1 MAAFLLRAMRR
12 LVALCL
18 LSVAMPLGA
27 RPYSVDDM
35 LRTEGFG
42 RIEVAPGGRWLVF
55 ERQIPF
61 ATAARFDLD
70 AIEVLRARLYIVD
83 LAHPAAARPLL
94 PQENGAGIVMLGFS
108 PHGTRLAIGRL
119 DGQRWTLG
127 IVALDTGSVRWFA
140 VAPDYSDFRPTLAWA
155 SDDTLIM
162 LAGDGDTPPW
172 GLRRDAQD
180 RTAVSRA
187 WAQAEEGQVPTVTA
201 IGSGRFDG
209 ITALAP
215 PVRLLRLDRVT
226 GSVQILARGAFE
238 TLRLSPDGQHVALT
252 EPSETIRVTT
262 TSPIRQS
269 ADLRRRRLRIVDMTD
284 GHIWT
289 PCAACDLPFDPP
301 LWSPDGRSLLF
312 YARHGDRNWSTG
324 QPWVADVRLQQA
336 RPVPLGGVQPE
347 VIMTRGAY
355 DAVALGWLGST
366 PIIFGRTDAGVT
378 RADWYTLGQRG
389 SAVLTSAIASP
400 SSKLAP
406 APGSA
411 PIMLTADSGWRLGRR
426 RAQSVLSGMD
436 GVMALATDAAKRN
449 ADAALLGWRR
459 TTDGILIDLPT
470 RHARQFEV
478 RTAGVARPVAA
489 SLQTNVAIVTETLP
503 NGVGHLLVV
512 AADRPPLA
520 VATINAGL
528 AAVSVRPPLPVHHQ
542 LPDGRTVTSWL
553 YLPTPAPSG
562 RRPPLIVIPY
572 AGTVY
577 GDTAPALWNPGI
589 GRTYTNV
596 PALVGHGYAVLL
608 PSMPDL
614 AASDTAPFDFAGQ
627 ILAAVDAVI
636 AHGDADPARLG
647 LWGHSYGGY
656 TGAMVATQTGRFNAI
671 IVSSGIY
678 DLTSFQGTLAPTAR
692 MNPGY
697 GLGILPWAGWTETG
711 QPHLDASPW
720 TNPKRY
726 VANSPIYHVGRITT
740 PMLILASDRD
750 FTPLQ
755 QGEQLF
761 SALYR
766 QGKDAELIS
775 YWGENH
781 VLMSPANV
789 RDAYARV
796 FAWFDSHFEAPR
808 RPDP

>member
-1 MAAFLLRAMRR
+1 MSPLLLHAMRR

-18 LSVAMPLGA
+18 LSVAVPLGA
-27 RPYSVDDM
+27 RTYSVDDM

-61 ATAARFDLD
+61 ETAARFDLD
-70 AIEVLRARLYIVD
+70 AMEVLRARLFIVD

-94 PQENGAGIVMLGFS
+94 PQEQGAGLVMLGFS
-108 PHGTRLAIGRL
+108 PHGTKLAIGRL
-119 DGQRWTLG
+119 SGQHWTLG
-127 IVALDTGSVRWFA
+127 IVTLDTGAVRWFA

-155 SDDTLIM
+155 SDDMLVM
-162 LAGDGDTPPW
+162 LARDGDTPPW
-172 GLRRDAQD
+172 VLRRDAQD

-187 WAQAEEGQVPTVTA
+187 WALAQLGRAPTVTA

-209 ITALAP
+209 ITAPAP
-215 PVRLLRLDRVT
+215 LVHLLRLDIAT
-226 GSVQILARGAFE
+226 GTTQLLTRGAFE
-238 TLRLSPDGQHVALT
+238 TLRLSPDGRHVALT

-284 GHIWT
+284 GHVWA

-301 LWSPDGRSLLF
+301 TWSPDGRNLLF
-312 YARHGDRNWSTG
+312 YARHGDRAWSTG
-324 QPWVADVRLQQA
+324 QPWVADVRAHHA
-336 RPVPLGGVQPE
+336 RPVPLAGVRPA
-347 VIMTRGAY
+347 VIMNRGAY
-355 DAVALGWLGST
+355 DAVAMAWLGSM
-366 PIIFGRTDAGVT
+366 PIIFGRTDAGAT
-378 RADWYTLGQRG
+378 RGDWYALGPRG
-389 SAVLTSAIASP
+389 STVLTAAIASP
-400 SSKLAP
+400 SSTLVQAS
-406 APGSA
+406 GSA
-411 PIMLTADSGWRLGRR
+411 PIMLTADSGWRLGTHRVPP
-426 RAQSVLSGMD
+426 VLTGMD
-436 GVMALATDAAKRN
+436 GVMALGTSTTQHN
-449 ADAALLGWRR
+449 LDAALAGWRR
-459 TTDGILIDLPT
+459 TADGIRIDLPP
-470 RHARQFEV
+470 RRARRLTV
-478 RTAGVARPVAA
+478 RTAGTARPVAV
-489 SLQTNVAIVTETLP
+489 SLQTNVAIVTETLA
-503 NGVGHLLVV
+503 NGVAHMLVV

-528 AAVSVRPPLPVHHQ
+528 AAVSVRPPLPVYHR
-542 LPDGRTVTSWL
+542 LPGGRTVTSWL
-553 YLPTPAPSG
+553 YLPAPAPSG
-562 RRPPLIVIPY
+562 RKPPLIVIPY

-577 GDTAPALWNPGI
+577 GETAPGLWNPGV

-614 AASDTAPFDFAGQ
+614 APTDTAPFDFAGQ
-627 ILAAVDAVI
+627 ILSAVDAVI

-656 TGAMVATQTGRFNAI
+656 TGAMVATETDRFNAV
-671 IVSSGIY
+671 IVSNGIY
-678 DLTSFQGTLAPTAR
+678 DLTSFQGTFAPTAR

-697 GLGILPWAGWTETG
+697 GLGILPWGGWTETG

-720 TNPKRY
+720 TNPARY
-726 VANSPIYHVGRITT
+726 VANSPIYHVDRITT

-755 QGEQLF
+755 QSEQLF
-761 SALYR
+761 SGLYR
-766 QGKDAELIS
+766 QGKAAELIS

-796 FAWFDSHFEAPR
+796 FAWFDRHFETSRPPAP
-808 RPDP
+808 